1 MVKLTK
7 IYTRGGDAGMTSLIG
22 GARVSKHH
30 LRMEA
35 IGAVDECNAAIGLVR
50 HHTLN
55 EEDAML
61 MRIQHDLFDLGADV
75 ATPMADDKEKDGKA
89 LRILAKQ
96 VKRLEKEI
104 DTLNKNLSP
113 LESFVLPGGSA
124 AAGYLHVARTVVRR
138 AERVMVALADN
149 EAVNAEALRYINR
162 LSDHLFVLARHLNDN
177 GINDVLWQPGVNR

>member
-7 IYTRGGDAGMTSLIG
+7 IYTRGGDEGMTSLIG
-22 GARVSKHH
+22 GSRVSKHH
-30 LRMEA
+30 LRLEA

-55 EEDAML
+55 DEDKML
-61 MRIQHDLFDLGADV
+61 ERIQHDLFDLGADI
-75 ATPMADDKEKDGKA
+75 ATPMTEDKEKEGKA

-96 VKRLEKEI
+96 VTRLEKEI
-104 DTLNKNLSP
+104 DKVNGKLKP

-124 AAGYLHVARTVVRR
+124 ASAYLHQARTVVRR
-138 AERVMVALADN
+138 AERVLVALADN